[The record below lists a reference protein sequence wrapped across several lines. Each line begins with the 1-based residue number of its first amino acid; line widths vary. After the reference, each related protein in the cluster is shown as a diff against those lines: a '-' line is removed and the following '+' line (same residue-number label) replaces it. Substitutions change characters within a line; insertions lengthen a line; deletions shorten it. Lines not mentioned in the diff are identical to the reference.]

1 MKVRTILVVASVAAL
16 GGYALY
22 DYYSPD
28 SRRARELHIVETLKP
43 DEQRLVP
50 YAVELSVRVLDNVDS
65 HNEDAHRVLIRD
77 GRLEVSARTVVT
89 SAGM

>member
-43 DEQRLVP
+43 DVKPQAGISFLLTP
-50 YAVELSVRVLDNVDS
+50 MDAPGLSVRPP
-65 HNEDAHRVLIRD
+65 RRP
-77 GRLEVSARTVVT
+77 G
-89 SAGM
+89 